1 MPDLEWMAWTS
12 ATAVFVAAVFIG
24 LGLLTALAVARPS
37 TPRKGLLPMPT
48 ARGDR
53 IYASLLGTGLILI
66 VLLATT
72 SQPLSVGL
80 GLAVIWTVVI
90 LGWG

>member
-1 MPDLEWMAWTS
+1 MPDLEWMAWTTG
-12 ATAVFVAAVFIG
+12 TAVFVAAVFVG
-24 LGLLTALAVARPS
+24 LGLLSALAIARPS

-53 IYASLLGTGLILI
+53 IYVSLLGTGLIQI

-72 SQPLSVGL
+72 SLPMTVGL
-80 GLAVIWTVVI
+80 GLSAVWTVAV
-90 LGWG
+90 LRWG

>member
-1 MPDLEWMAWTS
+1 VSDLEWMAWTTG
-12 ATAVFVAAVFIG
+12 TAVFVASIFIG

-53 IYASLLGTGLILI
+53 IYVSLLGTGLIFI

-72 SQPLSVGL
+72 SLPMTVGL
-80 GLAVIWTVVI
+80 VLAAVWTVVV
-90 LGWG
+90 LRWG

>member
-1 MPDLEWMAWTS
+1 MPDLEWMAWTTG
-12 ATAVFVAAVFIG
+12 TAFFVGSVFVG
-24 LGLLTALAVARPS
+24 LGLLSALAIVRPS

-53 IYASLLGTGLILI
+53 IYVSLLGTGLIHI

-72 SQPLSVGL
+72 SLPMTIGLILS
-80 GLAVIWTVVI
+80 AVWTVVI
-90 LGWG
+90 LRWG